1 VTDPDR
7 PSRADAEAPFAGG
20 DPAMPDG
27 WVLEAPGVGGVGH
40 ARTDPGS
47 VADVA
52 VPGVAAQPAA
62 IEWPAADVR
71 STADVTA
78 AAAPA
83 VEALAWTPESAAPS
97 TDDLLEWPAAESRPA
112 STWVET
118 ATNRAH
124 VTASGGGLDPGG
136 LLSTTRAVDGR
147 LARVHLRG
155 GLLTLARASLEQMA
169 GVGALDREALAD
181 LAEARWRSGDLEGAA
196 EAAVA
201 HLDAGGDEP
210 MAHLIVAE
218 EADRQGSIVDARRHA
233 AVVRERVAA
242 GLDRLFAGETRSTAW
257 PMELPD
263 WMDDGATAP
272 GRWGLLAGGHEVA
285 DPEPGR
291 WRLVPPPVSGAPVA
305 RPRVSLAT
313 AALGAGQ
320 TTLDQLALGRA
331 AGQELE
337 AAERE
342 LALGFVSEA
351 VDRLALVLRF
361 DPALAP
367 VILSMADRALLAPG
381 DRHASQAA
389 IHLLRGDAY
398 RGLGRETEAA
408 DAYQEAMRALSARAT
423 VKETQ

>member
-1 VTDPDR
+1 
-7 PSRADAEAPFAGG
+7 
-20 DPAMPDG
+20 MPEG
-27 WVLEAPGVGGVGH
+27 WVLEVPAPDSPGVPDAPTTGGIGPEP
-40 ARTDPGS
+40 AP
-47 VADVA
+47 A
-52 VPGVAAQPAA
+52 VRAGDAPA
-62 IEWPAADVR
+62 IEWPEMDMPR
-71 STADVTA
+71 S
-78 AAAPA
+78 APPPPPDRP
-83 VEALAWTPESAAPS
+83 ALRSSGRAPEPAGTS
-97 TDDLLEWPAAESRPA
+97 TDDLLEWPAAEGRPA
-112 STWVET
+112 SSWAET
-118 ATNRAH
+118 ATNRSH
-124 VTASGGGLDPGG
+124 VTASGGGLDAAGARSP
-136 LLSTTRAVDGR
+136 LRAVDGR

-196 EAAVA
+196 EAAIA

-210 MAHLIVAE
+210 IAHLVVAE
-218 EADRQGSIVDARRHA
+218 QADRDGSIVDARRHA
-233 AVVRERVAA
+233 AVVRERVGV

-257 PMELPD
+257 PMEIPD

-272 GRWGLLAGGHEVA
+272 GRWGLLAGGREVA
-285 DPEPGR
+285 EPDAGR
-291 WRLVPPPVSGAPVA
+291 WRLVPPPTSGAPVP
-305 RPRVSLAT
+305 RSRVSLAT

-342 LALGFVSEA
+342 LALGLVA
-351 VDRLALVLRF
+351 DAIDRLALVLRF

-367 VILSMADRALLAPG
+367 VILSMADRALMAPG
-381 DRHASQAA
+381 DRHQGQVT

-408 DAYQEAMRALSARAT
+408 DAYQEAMRALAARAT